1 LTINLRAHHLLCLLT
16 YVGKGY
22 SPEFTA
28 NYDAV
33 AVRLSAG
40 EDVLLVAGTD
50 DICAPLLGEMD
61 PHCRRDS
68 VNLRDDRAAED
79 LTTLLGRSVRPGTSI
94 TLGSKL
100 LAQMRAA
107 FSGGITRRACS
118 RCEWA
123 DLCTQ
128 VAASEY
134 GEARVQAVVA

>member
-1 LTINLRAHHLLCLLT
+1 MTVELRAHHLLCLLT

-40 EDVLLVAGTD
+40 EDVLVVAGPD
-50 DICAPLLGEMD
+50 DICAPLLGQVD
-61 PHCRRDS
+61 AHCWRDS
-68 VNLRDDRAAED
+68 VELRDERAAED
-79 LTTLLGRSVRPGTSI
+79 LTTLLGRPVCPGSSI
-94 TLGSKL
+94 KLGPDL

-107 FSGGITRRACS
+107 FASDVTRRACS
-118 RCEWA
+118 RCAWA
-123 DLCTQ
+123 DLCTR

-134 GEARVQAVVA
+134 GDVRVQAAVG